1 LKSKKNIKSI
11 DKLIEIVKQLRAPN
25 GCDWDRKQTHNSLIP
40 YLIEE
45 TYEVIEAIEKN
56 DFDSLKE
63 ELGDLLLHII
73 FQVQL
78 AEESN
83 KFILDE
89 VVESI
94 NKKLINRH
102 PHIFINKNIKNWD
115 SGNWEKEK
123 QKDKQRESVLDGVPN
138 ALPGLF
144 KSRRIQEKASSVG
157 FDWDNIDQVI
167 KKVDEEIIELKES
180 IKKQKGINDEL
191 GDVLFSIVNLSR
203 HLNLNPEESLNKS
216 TEKFMNRF
224 KKIEKDLESKKMTM
238 NELSIDDL
246 DKLWEKN
253 KKKFE

>member
-1 LKSKKNIKSI
+1 MH
-11 DKLIEIVKQLRAPN
+11 V
-25 GCDWDRKQTHNSLIP
+25 
-40 YLIEE
+40 
-45 TYEVIEAIEKN
+45 
-56 DFDSLKE
+56 
-63 ELGDLLLHII
+63 I

-83 KFILDE
+83 KFILDD

-94 NKKLINRH
+94 NKKLIDRH
-102 PHIFINKNIKNWD
+102 PHIFMDKNIKSWD
-115 SGNWEKEK
+115 SGNWEKAK
-123 QKDKQRESVLDGVPN
+123 QKDKKRESILDGVPS

-157 FDWDNIDQVI
+157 FDWDDIDQVI

-180 IKKQKGINDEL
+180 IKKKKGISDEL

-216 TEKFMNRF
+216 TEKFIRRF
-224 KKIEKDLESKKMTM
+224 KRIEEDLENENKTIT
-238 NELSIDDL
+238 ELSLDTL
-246 DKLWEKN
+246 DKLWKKN

>member
-1 LKSKKNIKSI
+1 MKSKKNIKSI